1 MGICMMLADIESLRR
16 LPVSEKLE
24 VIELLWKDIETAS
37 EVPQISREVRSEIE
51 RRGAEMDADPS
62 LGLTEEELWERVD
75 QLRGK

>member
-1 MGICMMLADIESLRR
+1 MLADIESLRR

-24 VIELLWKDIETAS
+24 VIELLWKDIETTG
-37 EVPQISREVRSEIE
+37 ERPEISREVRSEIE
-51 RRGAEMDADPS
+51 RRGAEMDADPE